1 VSSTDPPLPPS
12 PDEPTDEPQW
22 GGEGS
27 GDDGRGDDVRGD
39 DGPGGGET
47 DTAGSD
53 EPGEAASPP
62 ELPTEAPPA
71 GDVPTELLAADD
83 TEVTSVL
90 PTTGDDL
97 TEPLPP
103 TGDEPTAVLA
113 GAAAATADGTGEW
126 TREHRRRVSH
136 RRYVMRRVG
145 VGILALALVGGG
157 IALLVALLG
166 GDGDDA
172 GGADSTVPESTEAAA
187 PPATKPAVDTAAETS
202 AAVVALSTAPA
213 TTEATAS
220 ESETTTA
227 APATEPE
234 ETEPAEITTE
244 ETAAE
249 GGSDTTE
256 ATESSPPGSVAYD
269 LEPEASC
276 EIGQT
281 LRRGDSGPQVQCLQE
296 RLNEVTIGGEDLP
309 EDGAFGEQTDA
320 AVRAFQEANELRV
333 DGVVGPATGEL
344 LGIWAA

>member
-22 GGEGS
+22 GGDGSGGDGS
-27 GDDGRGDDVRGD
+27 GDDG
-39 DGPGGGET
+39 PEGGEDT
-47 DTAGSD
+47 STAGSD

-62 ELPTEAPPA
+62 ELPTEALPA
-71 GDVPTELLAADD
+71 EDVPTELLAEDD
-83 TEVTSVL
+83 TEVTAVL
-90 PTTGDDL
+90 PAAGDDV
-97 TEPLPP
+97 TEMLPP
-103 TGDEPTAVLA
+103 TGDEPTAVMA
-113 GAAAATADGTGEW
+113 GAAATTDGTGEW

-166 GDGDDA
+166 GDDDDA
-172 GGADSTVPESTEAAA
+172 GGTDSTLPSSTEAAA
-187 PPATKPAVDTAAETS
+187 PPATEPAIETKPDTTAAV
-202 AAVVALSTAPA
+202 AAVTTAPA
-213 TTEATAS
+213 TTEAAAT
-220 ESETTTA
+220 ESETSA
-227 APATEPE
+227 ATPATEPV
-234 ETEPAEITTE
+234 ETDPAETTTE
-244 ETAAE
+244 EAAAE

-269 LEPEASC
+269 LEIEASC

-296 RLNEVTIGGEDLP
+296 RLNEVTTGGEDLP

-320 AVRAFQEANELRV
+320 AVRAFQEAHELRV

-344 LGIWAA
+344 LGIWTA